1 MTRIANSAAG
11 VTIQRARRQY
21 MPIITT
27 IVACLLALLPI
38 VVTTAFIPD
47 VGLLAL
53 IAWRLLRP
61 ELWTITTVLP
71 LGMFNDL
78 VAGHPLGQ
86 SMALWTI
93 LFLAYEIMDA
103 RLVWR
108 DYWMDWFIASL
119 SIIFYTIGAWYIGR
133 LMGNESHFAVMLPQV
148 GLSILA
154 FPLVGHVVLA
164 LDRWRLAR

>member
-1 MTRIANSAAG
+1 MTRIASSATD

-21 MPIITT
+21 LPIVTT

-38 VVTTAFIPD
+38 VVSTPFIPD
-47 VGLLAL
+47 IALLVL

-61 ELWTITTVLP
+61 ELWTVTTVLP

-86 SMALWTI
+86 SMALWTV

-119 SIIFYTIGAWYIGR
+119 SIIFYTFGAWYVGQ
-133 LMGNESHFAVMLPQV
+133 LMGNQSHFAVMLPQV

-154 FPLVGHVVLA
+154 FPLLARVVLA

>member
-1 MTRIANSAAG
+1 MSRIANSAAD

-21 MPIITT
+21 LPIIST
-27 IVACLLALLPI
+27 IIACLLALLPI
-38 VVTTAFIPD
+38 VANYPIIPD
-47 VGLLAL
+47 IGLLVL

-61 ELWTITTVLP
+61 ELWTVTTVLP

-78 VAGHPLGQ
+78 IVGHPIGQ

-119 SIIFYTIGAWYIGR
+119 SLIFYTFGAWYVGL
-133 LMGNESHFAVMLPQV
+133 LMGSEIQFSVMLPQV

-154 FPLVGHVVLA
+154 YPFVARLVLA